1 MKSNCAYEVLWE
13 KKAFKQLM
21 AISHDQRKTI
31 TCAAAGLKNWPE
43 YSGVKHLTGHLYHYR
58 LRVGRYRV
66 LFDVDS
72 AVRII
77 RIEEVKIRNEHTY

>member
-1 MKSNCAYEVLWE
+1 MYEVMWE

-21 AISHDQRKTI
+21 AIEHAQRKTI
-31 TCAAAGLKNWPE
+31 VHAAAGLQSWPAC
-43 YSGVKHLTGHLYHYR
+43 SNIKRLAGHQYAFR

-66 LFDVDS
+66 FFDVDS

-77 RIEEVKIRNEHTY
+77 RIEEVKKRDEHTY

>member
-1 MKSNCAYEVLWE
+1 MYDVLWE

-21 AISHDQRKTI
+21 AIEYAQRTTI
-31 TCAAAGLKNWPE
+31 TYAVARLQNWPAC
-43 YSGVKHLTGHLYHYR
+43 SGVKRLAGHQYAYR

-66 LFDVDS
+66 LFDVEA

-77 RIEEVKIRNEHTY
+77 RIEEVRKRDEHTY

>member
-1 MKSNCAYEVLWE
+1 MYEVLWE

-21 AISHDQRKTI
+21 AIEHAQRTVI
-31 TCAAAGLKNWPE
+31 THAAARLQDFPACSN
-43 YSGVKHLTGHLYHYR
+43 VKRLAGHRYAYR

-66 LFDVDS
+66 LFDVEA

-77 RIEEVKIRNEHTY
+77 RIEEVKKRDEHTY

>member
-1 MKSNCAYEVLWE
+1 MYEVLWE

-21 AISHDQRKTI
+21 AIEYAQRTTI
-31 TCAAAGLKNWPE
+31 TYAVARLQNWPAC
-43 YSGVKHLTGHLYHYR
+43 SGVKRLAGHQYAYR

-66 LFDVDS
+66 LFDVEA

-77 RIEEVKIRNEHTY
+77 RIEEVKKRDEHTY

>member
-1 MKSNCAYEVLWE
+1 MYEVLWE
-13 KKAFKQLM
+13 KKAFKQLL
-21 AISHDQRKTI
+21 AISHDQRTTI
-31 TCAAAGLKNWPE
+31 IFAAAGLKNWPE
-43 YSGVKHLTGHLYHYR
+43 CSGVKRLNGHQYQYR

-77 RIEEVKIRNEHTY
+77 TIEEVKKRDEHTY